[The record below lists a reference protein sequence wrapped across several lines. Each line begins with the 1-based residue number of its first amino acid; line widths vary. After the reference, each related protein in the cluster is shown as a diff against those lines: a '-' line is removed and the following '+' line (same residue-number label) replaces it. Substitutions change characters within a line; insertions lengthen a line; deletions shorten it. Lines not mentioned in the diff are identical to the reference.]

1 VGRQKVHDEQLRVR
15 LLDTAGNLLE
25 SEGVEALSMRRLAA
39 AAGTSTTAV
48 YSLFGGRP
56 GLLQALLAE
65 AFTRLGVH
73 LDTVAPSN
81 DPLADIQALRR
92 VYRAFAT
99 SDPHRYNIMASSLLG
114 WAGEMSTCFFSPL
127 VDAVR
132 RAITQGVLPD
142 IDPVTIATALW
153 ATLHGMVSLELGH
166 AILPQAGSPSE
177 VFETA
182 IRADLDGWRMS
193 PSLN

>member
-1 VGRQKVHDEQLRVR
+1 MGRRKVHDEQLRVR

-48 YSLFGGRP
+48 YSLFGGKP
-56 GLLQALLAE
+56 GLLRALLAE

-73 LDTVAPSN
+73 LDAVAPSD

-92 VYRAFAT
+92 AYRAFAT

-114 WAGEMSTCFFSPL
+114 WAGEMSTCFFLLWSMQCAVPSPRECCPIPIRSL
-127 VDAVR
+127 LPPPYGLLCTAWCHLNLSMRSCR
-132 RAITQGVLPD
+132 R
-142 IDPVTIATALW
+142 PVHRLRCSKPRFTPTSTA
-153 ATLHGMVSLELGH
+153 GE
-166 AILPQAGSPSE
+166 
-177 VFETA
+177 
-182 IRADLDGWRMS
+182 
-193 PSLN
+193 